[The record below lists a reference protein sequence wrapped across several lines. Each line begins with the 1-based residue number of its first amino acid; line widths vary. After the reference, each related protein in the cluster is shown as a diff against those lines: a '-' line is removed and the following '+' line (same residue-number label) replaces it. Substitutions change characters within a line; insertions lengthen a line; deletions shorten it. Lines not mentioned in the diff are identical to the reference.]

1 MGPLLQE
8 FDITGKFA
16 IPASINTNPG
26 SSQREVQIKAL
37 AFKKYS
43 KTSFL
48 NPINFICSCTLRVFV
63 RLINLF
69 LSSPS
74 PITMTLIFFFH
85 LFYYIHSRPL
95 LKIQN
100 FFV

>member
-48 NPINFICSCTLRVFV
+48 NPINCISSCTLRVFV
-63 RLINLF
+63 RLISLF

-74 PITMTLIFFFH
+74 PITITFIFFSF
-85 LFYYIHSRPL
+85 IL
-95 LKIQN
+95 LY
-100 FFV
+100 